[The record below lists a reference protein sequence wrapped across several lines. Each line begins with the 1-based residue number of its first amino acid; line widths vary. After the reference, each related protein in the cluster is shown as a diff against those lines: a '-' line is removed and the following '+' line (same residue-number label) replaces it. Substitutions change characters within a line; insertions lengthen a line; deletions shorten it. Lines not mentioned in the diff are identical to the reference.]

1 MQNCQNGEKKQE
13 KNHFVESPKWRIA
26 IWLKIH
32 NVELPKWRKKL
43 KKSHLVEK
51 KERTAILLKKIK
63 ELLIGPEP

>member
-32 NVELPKWRKKL
+32 NVELPKWRKKNWRKAIQL
-43 KKSHLVEK
+43 KK
-51 KERTAILLKKIK
+51 KERTAILLKKN
-63 ELLIGPEP
+63 